1 MADRNFLLPSLDAV
15 ENMYKTLLGRPVVV
29 KRALLIGVPSDLGVA
44 GVYVDG
50 DGAEAVLVYA
60 DYKLANGAG
69 AALSMVP
76 VGGVEDANDEKEIPA
91 NFFDNFAEVLN
102 VLTVLFNDRHKNAK
116 RARLGGA
123 YIYPDELPEAIA
135 SHFGAGDEESRI
147 DTEITIAGGYGG
159 GKFVAIL
166 LQ

>member
-1 MADRNFLLPSLDAV
+1 MADHNFLLPSLDAV
-15 ENMYKTLLGRPVVV
+15 ENIFHTLLGRNVVV
-29 KRALLIGVPSDLGVA
+29 KRAHSVGVPSELGVV

-50 DGAEAVLVYA
+50 EAANAVVVYA

-76 VGGVEDANDEKEIPA
+76 VGGVEDANDEKEIPS
-91 NFFDNFAEVLN
+91 NFFDNFSEVLN

-116 RARLGGA
+116 RAKLGGV
-123 YIYPDELPEAIA
+123 YIYPDDIPDGI
-135 SHFGAGDEESRI
+135 SDCFGVGDEESRI
-147 DTEITIAGGYGG
+147 DTEITVAGGYGG
-159 GKFVAIL
+159 GKFVTVL

>member
-1 MADRNFLLPSLDAV
+1 MADHHFLLPSLDAV
-15 ENMYKTLLGRPVVV
+15 ESMFHTLLGRNVVV
-29 KRALLIGVPSDLGVA
+29 KRALSIGVPSELGVV
-44 GVYVDG
+44 GVYEDG
-50 DGAEAVLVYA
+50 DGANAVLVYA
-60 DYKLANGAG
+60 DYRLANGAG

-76 VGGVEDANDEKEIPA
+76 VGGVEDANDEKEIPS

-116 RARLGGA
+116 RAKLGGA
-123 YIYPDELPEAIA
+123 YMYPDDIPDGI
-135 SHFGAGDEESRI
+135 SDCFSAGDEDSRI
-147 DTEITIAGGYGG
+147 DTEITVAGGYGG